1 MVNLGLYFS
10 GMDKMSMKKN
20 KFTVLDFKRKKL
32 SAEKITMLTAYDYTM
47 ARIVDEGDI
56 DAILVGDSLGMA
68 VLGYESTVP
77 VTMEEMLHHTKAVR
91 RGTHRAFLI
100 ADMPFM
106 SYQTSD
112 EEAVRNAGRF
122 VKEAGAEA
130 VKIEGGAEVVSRIK
144 AILNAGIPVLGH
156 IGLTPQSVNKLGG
169 YKVQGR
175 SPDSGKELLKSAV
188 SLERAGS
195 FAVVLECV
203 PKVLARK
210 ITDKLTIP
218 TLGIGAGKDC
228 DGQVLVTH
236 DIIGYFDKF
245 KPKFVKQYAKINAS
259 IVEAVN
265 SFKQDVETGTFPD
278 DEHSFD

>member
-1 MVNLGLYFS
+1 
-10 GMDKMSMKKN
+10 MSMKKN